1 MLKASAVLHS
11 TLRLLLAELSTIQL
25 IHCKANSK
33 IYLCMGIFDA
43 LLCISYLPYWRMG
56 EWLQI
61 ECTDIAYLI

>member
-43 LLCISYLPYWRMG
+43 LLCISYLPY
-56 EWLQI
+56 
-61 ECTDIAYLI
+61 